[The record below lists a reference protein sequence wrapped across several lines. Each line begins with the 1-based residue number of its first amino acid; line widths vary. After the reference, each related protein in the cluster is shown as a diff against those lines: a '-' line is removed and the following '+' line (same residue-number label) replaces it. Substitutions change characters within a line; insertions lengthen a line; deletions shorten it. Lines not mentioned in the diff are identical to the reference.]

1 MAVLEPEEHAELVRA
16 HYLPLLAKFGA
27 TSKVVDYHH
36 SGNHLARFVI
46 LAGIDEIRSASILD
60 VGCGVGHFAKWL
72 NESGYEG
79 DYIGIDLMPEM
90 IDRARVLNPGM
101 RFEVC
106 DLLLEPDQ
114 FRADY
119 VMASGIFHLG
129 DTQFMHRV
137 LSVMYASCDKG
148 VAFNSL
154 SGWDEVN
161 NKLGY
166 FSADPQ
172 ETLKFCRTLTP
183 FIMLRHD
190 YLPHDFTMFLYRE

>member
-1 MAVLEPEEHAELVRA
+1 MAVLEPEEHAERVRA
-16 HYLPLLAKFGA
+16 HYLPLLAKSGA
-27 TSKVVDYHH
+27 ASKGVDYHH

-46 LAGIDEIRSASILD
+46 LAGIDDIREASILD

-72 NESGYEG
+72 NENGYEG
-79 DYIGIDLMPEM
+79 DYIGIDLLPEM
-90 IDRARVLNPGM
+90 VERARELNPGM

-106 DLLLEPDQ
+106 DLLLEPDR

-119 VMASGIFHLG
+119 VMSSGIFHLG
-129 DTQFMHRV
+129 DTQFMQRV
-137 LSVMYASCDKG
+137 LSVMYASCERG

-154 SGWDEVN
+154 SAWDEVN
-161 NKLGY
+161 KKLGY
-166 FSADPQ
+166 YSADPE
-172 ETLKFCRTLTP
+172 ETVAFCRTLTP

>member
-1 MAVLEPEEHAELVRA
+1 MAVLEPEEHAERVRA
-16 HYLPLLAKFGA
+16 HYLPLLAKYGA
-27 TSKVVDYHH
+27 SSKVVDYHNP
-36 SGNHLARFVI
+36 GNHLARFVI
-46 LAGIDEIRSASILD
+46 LAGIDDIREASILD

-72 NESGYEG
+72 NENGYEG
-79 DYIGIDLMPEM
+79 DYIGIDLLPEM
-90 IDRARVLNPGM
+90 VERARELNPSM

-106 DLLLEPDQ
+106 DLLLESDR

-129 DTQFMHRV
+129 DTQFMQRV
-137 LSVMYASCDKG
+137 LSVMYASCERG

-154 SGWDEVN
+154 SAWDEVN
-161 NKLGY
+161 KKLGY
-166 FSADPQ
+166 FSADPE
-172 ETLKFCRTLTP
+172 ETVAFCRTLTP

>member
-1 MAVLEPEEHAELVRA
+1 MVEWARA
-16 HYLPLLAKFGA
+16 
-27 TSKVVDYHH
+27 
-36 SGNHLARFVI
+36 
-46 LAGIDEIRSASILD
+46 
-60 VGCGVGHFAKWL
+60 
-72 NESGYEG
+72 
-79 DYIGIDLMPEM
+79 
-90 IDRARVLNPGM
+90 LNPGM

-106 DLLLEPDQ
+106 DLLLKADQ

-119 VMASGIFHLG
+119 VMASGIYHLG
-129 DTQFMHRV
+129 NTQFMHRV
-137 LSVMYASCDKG
+137 LSVMYGPCDKG

-154 SGWDEVN
+154 SGWGEVN

-166 FSADPQ
+166 FIADPQ